1 MTDIVD
7 RATRSRM
14 MSGIR
19 SRDTKPELIVR
30 KYLHAQGLRY
40 RVTPKDL
47 MGKPDIVLP
56 KYRTVVFV
64 HGCFWHRHEGCPYTT
79 TPVTNP
85 DFWEK
90 KFHDTIIRDKNTRKT
105 LQKKGWSVLVIWE
118 CEISRRKLASLMRS
132 IIRK

>member
-79 TPVTNP
+79 TPVTNS
-85 DFWEK
+85 DFWKK
-90 KFHDTIIRDKNTRKT
+90 KFHDTIIRDKITRKT